1 LRNPIFAKKF
11 IGHVWAHGFEK
22 SDFCQ
27 KIYWTRLDTRFEKS
41 DFCQKIGFIGHV
53 WAQVLINP
61 SQVQKIGFIG
71 HVWAHGLI
79 NPSQV
84 QKIGFIGHVWA
95 HGLINPS
102 QVQKIGFI
110 GHFLGGLETS
120 AILHSFLMKT
130 GVTKAKQ
137 CGPLSD

>member
-84 QKIGFIGHVWA
+84 QKIGFIGH
-95 HGLINPS
+95 
-102 QVQKIGFI
+102 
-110 GHFLGGLETS
+110 FLGGLETS